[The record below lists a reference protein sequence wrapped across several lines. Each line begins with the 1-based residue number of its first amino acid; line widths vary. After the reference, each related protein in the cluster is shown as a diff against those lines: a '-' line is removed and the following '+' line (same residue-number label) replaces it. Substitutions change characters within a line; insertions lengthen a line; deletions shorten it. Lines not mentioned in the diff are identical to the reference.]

1 MLLFS
6 HSHNFERLHNIP
18 LNCHSLYN
26 NPIGYLMFLM
36 PDGIVLHCNNC
47 DKYFKNDNGKAG
59 KERKAPVYKKGVL
72 Y

>member
-1 MLLFS
+1 MEVIMENNNQRQSSKL
-6 HSHNFERLHNIP
+6 IP
-18 LNCHSLYN
+18 TCPVCGRS
-26 NPIGYLMFLM
+26 LMFLM

-47 DKYFKNDNGKAG
+47 NKYFQNDNGKAG

>member
-1 MLLFS
+1 MEVFME
-6 HSHNFERLHNIP
+6 NNQQQKRKHNIP
-18 LNCHSLYN
+18 TC
-26 NPIGYLMFLM
+26 PVCDGYLMFLM

-47 DKYFKNDNGKAG
+47 DKYFQNDNGQAG